1 MSTPPKTSARRSAA
15 PGATKAAKSIAAKAT
30 RAGKAGAT
38 KSARTAKAASP
49 AKAATK
55 AATKAKT
62 VSTASAVSA
71 GRAADASGTL
81 AAPPASV
88 DGVSREAAAPW
99 VGAWRWSGRG
109 FGPGRAIYNRQL
121 QRANEHWTIRLQL
134 LSWLFRRPETLLA
147 LLGKPAPIRAD
158 GRVLN
163 RSIQAVL
170 EVMTRMAGVLGRA
183 ETEEEGLGDLVVMRK
198 QMQGVARFMP
208 VRTDVHV
215 VDRSIPSAGGGP
227 SSPDI
232 PVRIYRRFG
241 AGVGAGVGRGSR
253 PPAIVFYH
261 GGGWV
266 EGDLISHD
274 PSCRLLASV
283 SGCVVIAV
291 DYRLAPEDPFPAGLD
306 DSLAAYAWVH
316 AHTEELGI
324 AEGRVGV
331 MGDSAGGNLA
341 AVVALLTRE
350 GAAIPTSITAL
361 PPGVPA
367 PIAQGLVYPGLT
379 TRFDSES
386 YRLFGT
392 GFFLTAQSM
401 RTVRSAYLPNQDDWE
416 LEAASPLL
424 ADDVDG
430 VAPAL
435 VVTAGFDPLRDDG
448 DAYAAKLKGAGIE
461 VEHRCYDDQVH
472 GFFGMGFL
480 DESLALSVE
489 VCDAMGRMMHRD
501 TPLRDR
507 G

>member
-15 PGATKAAKSIAAKAT
+15 PGATKAAKS
-30 RAGKAGAT
+30 GAT
-38 KSARTAKAASP
+38 KAAQAVKARATKAARTAKAVPP

-55 AATKAKT
+55 SRTLPPAKAA
-62 VSTASAVSA
+62 S
-71 GRAADASGTL
+71 AADAGRTQAVS
-81 AAPPASV
+81 PASV
-88 DGVSREAAAPW
+88 DGVSRDAAGW
-99 VGAWRWSGRG
+99 VGAGRWSGRG
-109 FGPGRAIYNRQL
+109 FGRERGIYNRQL
-121 QRANEHWTIRLQL
+121 QRANERWPIQVRLF
-134 LSWLFRRPETLLA
+134 SWLFRRPEPLLA
-147 LLGKPAPIRAD
+147 LLGKPAPIQVD

-163 RSIQAVL
+163 RSVQALL

-183 ETEEEGLGDLVVMRK
+183 ETEEEGLGDLVLKRK
-198 QMQGVARFMP
+198 QMQETARFMP
-208 VRTDVHV
+208 IRTDVHV
-215 VDRSIPSAGGGP
+215 VTRSIPSAGDSR
-227 SSPDI
+227 SSPEI

-241 AGVGAGVGRGSR
+241 VGVGRGYR

-266 EGDLISHD
+266 EGDLVSHD

-283 SGCVVIAV
+283 SGCVVVAV
-291 DYRLAPEDPFPAGLD
+291 DYRLAPEDPFPAAVD

-316 AHTEELGI
+316 AHAAELGI

-350 GAAIPTSITAL
+350 GAAIPTSIVPV
-361 PPGVPA
+361 PPGTPA

-392 GFFLTAQSM
+392 GFFLTAQAM
-401 RTVRSAYLPNQDDWE
+401 RTVRGAYLPNPEDWE

-448 DAYAAKLKGAGIE
+448 DAYAAKLERAGIE
-461 VEHRCYDDQVH
+461 VEHRRYDDQVH

-480 DESLALSVE
+480 DDSLALSVE

-501 TPLRDR
+501 GPLRGQGR
-507 G
+507 LPG